1 MKEVGGNIAIN
12 ENIFVKD
19 GEKLDLLGFAGAV
32 AGAQLVKGAD
42 GRLSWVK
49 PDTTTVEGLSTSVTA
64 LEHAVNGYTDDGGI
78 VHEGLGS
85 KVSTLETKVGNIYTK
100 AEVDAKVSSVMR
112 YKGSKGTYAELP
124 SEGNE
129 IGDVWNVVGADA
141 VNGVRA
147 GDNFAWN
154 GTGWDNLGGAVVLD
168 GYATKDDLS
177 GKVDKVEGS
186 RLMTSAEGE
195 KLAGIA
201 TGAEVN
207 VVKSVDDTE
216 FTLDENGKL
225 NIKALGQDKIT
236 GLADALAGKVSTE
249 AGKGLSSNDYTD
261 AEKEKLGAIEAGSQ
275 ANILEAISI
284 GGADAPI
291 SEKKVDIPVATAEK
305 LGVVKSSS
313 AKDQIAV
320 GVDGIMSINTV
331 SVGAIS
337 ADYIGS
343 GITKKSA
350 ETYIPTKSTQTISA
364 GQYLSGA
371 QTIAAIP
378 RTYVETLDATAVA
391 SDLNSGKTA
400 YVNGVKVTGTQV
412 IQKYYT
418 SESMVDNS
426 FGNDGD
432 IFMLT
437 GGTT

>member
-1 MKEVGGNIAIN
+1 MALTFGTLDFAVAFSRQTAFPLDAKSYFESLELAQAAAATAQEAGSSETVYYFGQTIAVVENSVATLYVIQPDKTLKEVGGNIAIN
-12 ENIFVKD
+12 ENVFVKTD
-19 GEKLDLLGFAGAV
+19 DKLDLVGFVGAV

-42 GRLSWVK
+42 GKLSWVK

-64 LEHAVNGYTDDGGI
+64 LEHTVNGYTDDDGV
-78 VHEGLGS
+78 VHEGLGT
-85 KVSTLETKVGNIYTK
+85 KVSALETKVGNVYTK
-100 AEVDAKVSSVMR
+100 SEVDAKVSSVMR
-112 YKGSKGTYAELP
+112 YKGSKDTYAELP

-129 IGDVWNVVGADA
+129 IGDVWNIVGADA
-141 VNGVRA
+141 ENNVRA

-168 GYATKDDLS
+168 GYATKDDLD

-207 VVKSVDDTE
+207 VVKSVDEAE

-249 AGKGLSSNDYTD
+249 TGKGLSSNDYTN

-284 GGADAPI
+284 GGTDAPI
-291 SEKKVDIPVATAEK
+291 SDKKVDIPVATAEK

-320 GVDGIMSINTV
+320 GADGIMSINTV
-331 SVGAIS
+331 SLSKIVQA
-337 ADYIGS
+337 AD
-343 GITKKSA
+343 
-350 ETYIPTKSTQTISA
+350 
-364 GQYLSGA
+364 
-371 QTIAAIP
+371 
-378 RTYVETLDATAVA
+378 ETLIINGG
-391 SDLNSGKTA
+391 NSGLT
-400 YVNGVKVTGTQV
+400 TG
-412 IQKYYT
+412 
-418 SESMVDNS
+418 E
-426 FGNDGD
+426 
-432 IFMLT
+432 
-437 GGTT
+437 

>member
-1 MKEVGGNIAIN
+1 MALTFGTLDFAVAFSRQTAFPLDAKSYFESLELAQAAAATAQEAGSSETVYYFGQTIAVVENSKATLYVIQPDKTLKEVGGNIAIN
-12 ENIFVKD
+12 ENVFIKD

-64 LEHAVNGYTDDGGI
+64 LEHTVNGYTDDGGI

-112 YKGSKGTYAELP
+112 YKGSKDTYAELP

-141 VNGVRA
+141 ANGVRA

-168 GYATKDDLS
+168 GYATKEDLN

-207 VVKSVDDTE
+207 IVKSVDDTE
-216 FTLDENGKL
+216 FALDENGKL
-225 NIKALGQDKIT
+225 NIKALGQGKIT

-249 AGKGLSSNDYTD
+249 TGKGLSSNDYTNE
-261 AEKEKLGAIEAGSQ
+261 EKTKLANLEIGAQ
-275 ANILEAISI
+275 VNILEAISI
-284 GGADAPI
+284 GGTDAPI
-291 SEKKVDIPVATAEK
+291 SDKKVDIPVATAEK
-305 LGVVKSSS
+305 LGVVKGSS
-313 AKDQIAV
+313 AKDQISV
-320 GVDGIMSINTV
+320 GEDGIMSINTV
-331 SVGAIS
+331 SLSKIVQA
-337 ADYIGS
+337 AD
-343 GITKKSA
+343 
-350 ETYIPTKSTQTISA
+350 
-364 GQYLSGA
+364 
-371 QTIAAIP
+371 
-378 RTYVETLDATAVA
+378 ETLIINGG
-391 SDLNSGKTA
+391 NSG
-400 YVNGVKVTGTQV
+400 
-412 IQKYYT
+412 
-418 SESMVDNS
+418 
-426 FGNDGD
+426 
-432 IFMLT
+432 LT
-437 GGTT
+437 IGE

>member
-1 MKEVGGNIAIN
+1 MALTFGTLDFAVAFSRQTAFPLDAKSYFESLELAQAAAATAQEAGSSETVYYFGQTIAVVENSVSTLYIIQPDKTLKEVGGNIAIN
-12 ENIFVKD
+12 ENVFVKTD
-19 GEKLDLLGFAGAV
+19 DKLDLVGFAGAV

-42 GRLSWVK
+42 GKLSWVK

-64 LEHAVNGYTDDGGI
+64 LEHTVNGYTDDDGI
-78 VHEGLGS
+78 VHEGLGT
-85 KVSTLETKVGNIYTK
+85 KVSTLETKVGNVYTK
-100 AEVDAKVSSVMR
+100 SEVDAKVSSVMR
-112 YKGSKGTYAELP
+112 YKGSKDTYAELP

-129 IGDVWNVVGADA
+129 IGDVWNIVGADA
-141 VNGVRA
+141 ENNVRA

-168 GYATKDDLS
+168 GYATKDDLD

-207 VVKSVDDTE
+207 VVKSVDEAE

-249 AGKGLSSNDYTD
+249 TGKGLSSNDYTN

-275 ANILEAISI
+275 VNILEAISI
-284 GGADAPI
+284 GGTDAPI
-291 SEKKVDIPVATAEK
+291 SDKKVDIPVATAEK

-320 GVDGIMSINTV
+320 GADGIMSINTV
-331 SVGAIS
+331 SLSKIVQA
-337 ADYIGS
+337 AD
-343 GITKKSA
+343 
-350 ETYIPTKSTQTISA
+350 
-364 GQYLSGA
+364 
-371 QTIAAIP
+371 
-378 RTYVETLDATAVA
+378 ETLIINGG
-391 SDLNSGKTA
+391 NSGLT
-400 YVNGVKVTGTQV
+400 TG
-412 IQKYYT
+412 
-418 SESMVDNS
+418 E
-426 FGNDGD
+426 
-432 IFMLT
+432 
-437 GGTT
+437 

>member
-1 MKEVGGNIAIN
+1 MALTFGTLDFAVAFSRQTAFPLDAKSYFESLELAQAAAATAQEAGSSETVYYFGQTIAVVENSKATLYVIQPDKTLKEVGGNIAIN
-12 ENIFVKD
+12 ENVFVKD

-42 GRLSWVK
+42 GKLSWVK

-112 YKGSKGTYAELP
+112 YKGSKDTYTELP

-141 VNGVRA
+141 INGVRA

-168 GYATKDDLS
+168 GYATKDDLI

-284 GGADAPI
+284 GGTDAPI
-291 SEKKVDIPVATAEK
+291 SDKKVDIPVATAEK

-320 GVDGIMSINTV
+320 GADGIMSINTV
-331 SVGAIS
+331 SLSKIVQA
-337 ADYIGS
+337 AD
-343 GITKKSA
+343 
-350 ETYIPTKSTQTISA
+350 
-364 GQYLSGA
+364 
-371 QTIAAIP
+371 
-378 RTYVETLDATAVA
+378 ETLIINGG
-391 SDLNSGKTA
+391 NSG
-400 YVNGVKVTGTQV
+400 
-412 IQKYYT
+412 
-418 SESMVDNS
+418 
-426 FGNDGD
+426 
-432 IFMLT
+432 LT
-437 GGTT
+437 IGE

>member
-1 MKEVGGNIAIN
+1 MALTFGTLDFAVAFSRQTAFPLDAKSYFESLELAQAAAATAQEAGSSETVYYFGQTIAVVENSKATLYVIQPDKTLKEVGGNIAIN
-12 ENIFVKD
+12 ENVFVKD

-112 YKGSKGTYAELP
+112 YKGSKDTYAELP

-129 IGDVWNVVGADA
+129 VGDVWNIVGADA

-168 GYATKDDLS
+168 GYATKDDLN

-249 AGKGLSSNDYTD
+249 AGKGLSSNDYTNE
-261 AEKEKLGAIEAGSQ
+261 EKTKLANLETGAQ
-275 ANILEAISI
+275 VNILEALSI
-284 GGADAPI
+284 GGIDAPI
-291 SEKKVDIPVATAEK
+291 SDKKVDIPVATAEK

-320 GVDGIMSINTV
+320 GADGIMSINTV
-331 SVGAIS
+331 SIS
-337 ADYIGS
+337 KIVQAAD
-343 GITKKSA
+343 
-350 ETYIPTKSTQTISA
+350 
-364 GQYLSGA
+364 
-371 QTIAAIP
+371 
-378 RTYVETLDATAVA
+378 ETLIINGG
-391 SDLNSGKTA
+391 NSG
-400 YVNGVKVTGTQV
+400 
-412 IQKYYT
+412 
-418 SESMVDNS
+418 
-426 FGNDGD
+426 
-432 IFMLT
+432 LT
-437 GGTT
+437 IGE

>member
-1 MKEVGGNIAIN
+1 MALTFGTLDFAVAFSRQTAFPLDAKSYFESLELAQAAAATAQEAGSSETVYYFGQTIAVVENSVATLYVIQPDKSLKEVGGNIAIN
-12 ENIFVKD
+12 ENVFVKTD
-19 GEKLDLLGFAGAV
+19 DKLDLVGFAGAV

-42 GRLSWVK
+42 GKLSWVK

-64 LEHAVNGYTDDGGI
+64 LEHTVNGYTDDDGV
-78 VHEGLGS
+78 VHEGLGT
-85 KVSTLETKVGNIYTK
+85 KVSALETKVGNVYTK
-100 AEVDAKVSSVMR
+100 SEVDAKVSSVMR
-112 YKGSKGTYAELP
+112 YKGSKDTYAELP

-129 IGDVWNVVGADA
+129 IGDVWNIVGADA
-141 VNGVRA
+141 ENNVRA

-168 GYATKDDLS
+168 GYATKDDLD

-207 VVKSVDDTE
+207 VVKSVDEAE

-249 AGKGLSSNDYTD
+249 TGKGLSSNDYTN

-284 GGADAPI
+284 GGTDAPI
-291 SEKKVDIPVATAEK
+291 SDKKVDIPVATAEK

-320 GVDGIMSINTV
+320 GADGIMSINTV
-331 SVGAIS
+331 SLSKIVQA
-337 ADYIGS
+337 AD
-343 GITKKSA
+343 
-350 ETYIPTKSTQTISA
+350 
-364 GQYLSGA
+364 
-371 QTIAAIP
+371 
-378 RTYVETLDATAVA
+378 ETLIINGG
-391 SDLNSGKTA
+391 NSGLT
-400 YVNGVKVTGTQV
+400 TG
-412 IQKYYT
+412 
-418 SESMVDNS
+418 E
-426 FGNDGD
+426 
-432 IFMLT
+432 
-437 GGTT
+437 

>member
-1 MKEVGGNIAIN
+1 MALTFGTLDFAVAFSRQTAFPLDAKSYFESLELAQAAAATAQEAGSSETVYYFGQTIAVVENSVATLYVIQPDKSLKEVGGNIAIN
-12 ENIFVKD
+12 ENVFVKTD
-19 GEKLDLLGFAGAV
+19 DKLDLVGFAGAV

-42 GRLSWVK
+42 GKLSWVK

-64 LEHAVNGYTDDGGI
+64 LEHTVNGYTDDDGV
-78 VHEGLGS
+78 VHEGLGT
-85 KVSTLETKVGNIYTK
+85 KVSTLETKVGNVYTK
-100 AEVDAKVSSVMR
+100 SEVDAKVSSVMR
-112 YKGSKGTYAELP
+112 YKGSKDTYAELP

-141 VNGVRA
+141 ENNVRA

-168 GYATKDDLS
+168 GYATKDDLD

-207 VVKSVDDTE
+207 VVKSVDEAE

-225 NIKALGQDKIT
+225 NIKALSQDKVT

-249 AGKGLSSNDYTD
+249 TGKGLSSNDYTN

-275 ANILEAISI
+275 VNILEAISI
-284 GGADAPI
+284 GGTDAPI
-291 SEKKVDIPVATAEK
+291 SDKKVDIPVATAEK

-320 GVDGIMSINTV
+320 GADGIMSINTV
-331 SVGAIS
+331 SLSKIVQA
-337 ADYIGS
+337 ADEILIING
-343 GITKKSA
+343 G
-350 ETYIPTKSTQTISA
+350 
-364 GQYLSGA
+364 
-371 QTIAAIP
+371 
-378 RTYVETLDATAVA
+378 
-391 SDLNSGKTA
+391 NSGLT
-400 YVNGVKVTGTQV
+400 TG
-412 IQKYYT
+412 
-418 SESMVDNS
+418 E
-426 FGNDGD
+426 
-432 IFMLT
+432 
-437 GGTT
+437 

>member
-1 MKEVGGNIAIN
+1 MALTFGTLDFAVAFSRQTAFPLDAKSYFESLELAQAAAATAQEAGSSETVYYFGQTIAVVENSKATLYVIQPDKTLKEVGGNIAIN
-12 ENIFVKD
+12 ENVFVKD
-19 GEKLDLLGFAGAV
+19 GEKLDLVGFAGAV

-42 GRLSWVK
+42 GKLSWVK

-112 YKGSKGTYAELP
+112 YKGSKDTYAELP

-129 IGDVWNVVGADA
+129 VGDVWNIVGADA

-168 GYATKDDLS
+168 GYATKDDLN

-207 VVKSVDDTE
+207 VVKSVDDAE

-225 NIKALGQDKIT
+225 NIKTLGQSKIT

-275 ANILEAISI
+275 TNILEAISI
-284 GGADAPI
+284 GGTDAPI
-291 SEKKVDIPVATAEK
+291 SDKKVDIPVATAEK

-331 SVGAIS
+331 SIS
-337 ADYIGS
+337 KIVQAAD
-343 GITKKSA
+343 
-350 ETYIPTKSTQTISA
+350 
-364 GQYLSGA
+364 
-371 QTIAAIP
+371 
-378 RTYVETLDATAVA
+378 ETLIINGG
-391 SDLNSGKTA
+391 NSG
-400 YVNGVKVTGTQV
+400 
-412 IQKYYT
+412 
-418 SESMVDNS
+418 
-426 FGNDGD
+426 
-432 IFMLT
+432 LT
-437 GGTT
+437 IGE

>member
-1 MKEVGGNIAIN
+1 MALTFGTLDFAVAFSRQTAFPLDAKSYFESLELAQAAAATAQEAGSSETVYYFGQTIAVVENSKATLYVIQPDKTLKEVGGNIAIN
-12 ENIFVKD
+12 ENVFVKD

-64 LEHAVNGYTDDGGI
+64 LEHTVNGYTDDGGI

-112 YKGSKGTYAELP
+112 YKGSKNTYAELP

-225 NIKALGQDKIT
+225 NIKTLGQDKIT

-320 GVDGIMSINTV
+320 GADGIMSINTV
-331 SVGAIS
+331 SLSKIVQA
-337 ADYIGS
+337 AD
-343 GITKKSA
+343 
-350 ETYIPTKSTQTISA
+350 
-364 GQYLSGA
+364 
-371 QTIAAIP
+371 
-378 RTYVETLDATAVA
+378 ETLIINGG
-391 SDLNSGKTA
+391 NSG
-400 YVNGVKVTGTQV
+400 
-412 IQKYYT
+412 
-418 SESMVDNS
+418 
-426 FGNDGD
+426 
-432 IFMLT
+432 LT
-437 GGTT
+437 IGE

>member
-1 MKEVGGNIAIN
+1 MALTFGTLDFAVAFSRQTAFPLDAKSYFESLELAQAAAATAQEAGSSETVYYFGQTIAVVENSKATLYVIQPDKTLKEVGGNIAIN
-12 ENIFVKD
+12 ENVFVKD

-64 LEHAVNGYTDDGGI
+64 LEHTINGYTDDGGI

-100 AEVDAKVSSVMR
+100 AEIDAKVSSVMR
-112 YKGSKGTYAELP
+112 YKGSKNTYAELP

-177 GKVDKVEGS
+177 RKVDKVEGS

-225 NIKALGQDKIT
+225 NIKALGQGKIT

-275 ANILEAISI
+275 VNILEAISI
-284 GGADAPI
+284 GGTDAPI
-291 SEKKVDIPVATAEK
+291 SDKKVNIPVATAEK

-320 GVDGIMSINTV
+320 GADGIMSINTV
-331 SVGAIS
+331 SLSKIVQA
-337 ADYIGS
+337 AD
-343 GITKKSA
+343 
-350 ETYIPTKSTQTISA
+350 
-364 GQYLSGA
+364 
-371 QTIAAIP
+371 
-378 RTYVETLDATAVA
+378 ETLIINGG
-391 SDLNSGKTA
+391 NSG
-400 YVNGVKVTGTQV
+400 
-412 IQKYYT
+412 
-418 SESMVDNS
+418 
-426 FGNDGD
+426 
-432 IFMLT
+432 LT
-437 GGTT
+437 IGE

>member
-1 MKEVGGNIAIN
+1 MALTFGTLDFAVAFSRQTAFPLDAKSYFESLELAQAAAATAQEAGSSETVYYFGQTIAVVENNVATLYVIQPDKSLKEVGGNIAIN
-12 ENIFVKD
+12 ENVFVKSD
-19 GEKLDLLGFAGAV
+19 DKLDLVGFSSAV

-64 LEHAVNGYTDDGGI
+64 LEHTVNGYTDDGGI

-112 YKGSKGTYAELP
+112 YKGSKDTYAELP
-124 SEGNE
+124 SEENE

-186 RLMTSAEGE
+186 RLMTSVEGE

-207 VVKSVDDTE
+207 IVKSVDDTE

-249 AGKGLSSNDYTD
+249 AGKDLSSNDYTD
-261 AEKEKLGAIEAGSQ
+261 AEKGKLGAIEAGSQ
-275 ANILEAISI
+275 VNILEAISI
-284 GGADAPI
+284 GGTDAPI
-291 SEKKVDIPVATAEK
+291 SDKKVDIPVATAEK

-320 GVDGIMSINTV
+320 GADGIMSINTV
-331 SVGAIS
+331 SLSKIVQA
-337 ADYIGS
+337 AD
-343 GITKKSA
+343 
-350 ETYIPTKSTQTISA
+350 
-364 GQYLSGA
+364 
-371 QTIAAIP
+371 
-378 RTYVETLDATAVA
+378 ETLIINGG
-391 SDLNSGKTA
+391 NSG
-400 YVNGVKVTGTQV
+400 
-412 IQKYYT
+412 
-418 SESMVDNS
+418 
-426 FGNDGD
+426 
-432 IFMLT
+432 LT
-437 GGTT
+437 IGE

>member
-1 MKEVGGNIAIN
+1 MALTFGTLDFAVAFSRQTAFPLDAKSYFESLELAQAAAATAQEAGSSETVYYFGQTIAVVENSVATLYVIQPDKTLKEVGGNIAIN
-12 ENIFVKD
+12 ENVFVKTD
-19 GEKLDLLGFAGAV
+19 DKLDLVGFAGAV

-42 GRLSWVK
+42 GKLSWVK

-64 LEHAVNGYTDDGGI
+64 LEHTVNGYTDDDGV
-78 VHEGLGS
+78 VHEGLGT
-85 KVSTLETKVGNIYTK
+85 KVSTLETKVGNVYTK
-100 AEVDAKVSSVMR
+100 SEVDAKVSSVMR
-112 YKGSKGTYAELP
+112 YKGSKDTYAELP
-124 SEGNE
+124 PEGNE
-129 IGDVWNVVGADA
+129 IGDVWNVVNADA
-141 VNGVRA
+141 ANSVRA

-168 GYATKDDLS
+168 GYATKDDLD

-207 VVKSVDDTE
+207 VVKSVDEAE

-249 AGKGLSSNDYTD
+249 TGKGLSSNDYTN

-275 ANILEAISI
+275 TNILEAISI
-284 GGADAPI
+284 GGTDAPI
-291 SEKKVDIPVATAEK
+291 SDKKVDIPVATAEK

-331 SVGAIS
+331 S
-337 ADYIGS
+337 
-343 GITKKSA
+343 
-350 ETYIPTKSTQTISA
+350 
-364 GQYLSGA
+364 LSKIV
-371 QTIAAIP
+371 QAAN
-378 RTYVETLDATAVA
+378 ETLIINGG
-391 SDLNSGKTA
+391 NSGLT
-400 YVNGVKVTGTQV
+400 TG
-412 IQKYYT
+412 
-418 SESMVDNS
+418 E
-426 FGNDGD
+426 
-432 IFMLT
+432 
-437 GGTT
+437 

>member
-1 MKEVGGNIAIN
+1 MALTFGTLDFAVAFNRQTAFPLDAKSYFESLELAQAAAATAQEAGSSETVYYFGQTIAVVENSKATLYVIQPDKTLKEVGGNIAIN
-12 ENIFVKD
+12 ENVFVKD

-64 LEHAVNGYTDDGGI
+64 LERAVNGYTDNEGVI
-78 VHEGLGS
+78 HEGLGT
-85 KVSTLETKVGNIYTK
+85 KVGTLETKVAGMYSK

-112 YKGSKGTYAELP
+112 YKGSKDTYAELP

-141 VNGVRA
+141 ANGVRA

-168 GYATKDDLS
+168 GYATKEDLN

-225 NIKALGQDKIT
+225 NIKALDQDKIT

-249 AGKGLSSNDYTD
+249 TGKGLSSNDYTNE
-261 AEKEKLGAIEAGSQ
+261 EKTKLTGLETGAQ
-275 ANILEAISI
+275 VNILEAISI
-284 GGADAPI
+284 GGTDAPI
-291 SEKKVDIPVATAEK
+291 SDKKVDIPVATAEK

-320 GVDGIMSINTV
+320 GADGIMSINTV
-331 SVGAIS
+331 SLSKIVQA
-337 ADYIGS
+337 AD
-343 GITKKSA
+343 
-350 ETYIPTKSTQTISA
+350 
-364 GQYLSGA
+364 
-371 QTIAAIP
+371 
-378 RTYVETLDATAVA
+378 ETLIINGG
-391 SDLNSGKTA
+391 NSG
-400 YVNGVKVTGTQV
+400 
-412 IQKYYT
+412 
-418 SESMVDNS
+418 
-426 FGNDGD
+426 
-432 IFMLT
+432 LT
-437 GGTT
+437 IGE

>member
-1 MKEVGGNIAIN
+1 MALTFGTLDFAVAFSRQTAFPLDAKSYFESLELAQAAAATAQEAGSSETVYYFGQTIAVVENSKATLYVIQPDKSLKEVGGNIAIN
-12 ENIFVKD
+12 ENVFVKID
-19 GEKLDLLGFAGAV
+19 DKLDLVGFAGAV

-42 GRLSWVK
+42 GKLSWVK

-64 LEHAVNGYTDDGGI
+64 LEHAVNGYTDDDGV
-78 VHEGLGS
+78 VHEGLGT
-85 KVSTLETKVGNIYTK
+85 KVSTLETKVGNVYTK
-100 AEVDAKVSSVMR
+100 SEVDAKVSSVMR
-112 YKGSKGTYAELP
+112 YKGSKDTYAELP

-141 VNGVRA
+141 ENGVRA

-168 GYATKDDLS
+168 GYATKDDLK

-207 VVKSVDDTE
+207 VVKSVDEAE

-225 NIKALGQDKIT
+225 NINALGQDKIT

-249 AGKGLSSNDYTD
+249 TGKGLSSNDYTN

-284 GGADAPI
+284 GGTDAPI

-331 SVGAIS
+331 SLSKIVQA
-337 ADYIGS
+337 AD
-343 GITKKSA
+343 
-350 ETYIPTKSTQTISA
+350 
-364 GQYLSGA
+364 
-371 QTIAAIP
+371 
-378 RTYVETLDATAVA
+378 ETLIINGG
-391 SDLNSGKTA
+391 NSGLT
-400 YVNGVKVTGTQV
+400 TG
-412 IQKYYT
+412 
-418 SESMVDNS
+418 E
-426 FGNDGD
+426 
-432 IFMLT
+432 
-437 GGTT
+437 

>member
-1 MKEVGGNIAIN
+1 MALTFGTLDFAVAFSRQTAFPLDAKSYFESLELAQAAAATAQEAGSSETVYYFGQTIAVVENSVATLYVIQPDKSLKEVGGNIAIN
-12 ENIFVKD
+12 ENVFVKTD
-19 GEKLDLLGFAGAV
+19 DKLDLVGFAGAV

-42 GRLSWVK
+42 GKLSWVK

-64 LEHAVNGYTDDGGI
+64 LEHTVNGYTDDDGV
-78 VHEGLGS
+78 VHEGLGT
-85 KVSTLETKVGNIYTK
+85 KVSTLETKVGNVYTK
-100 AEVDAKVSSVMR
+100 SEVDAKVSSVMR
-112 YKGSKGTYAELP
+112 YKGSKDTYAELP

-141 VNGVRA
+141 ENNVRA

-168 GYATKDDLS
+168 GYATKDDLD

-186 RLMTSAEGE
+186 RLITSAEGE

-207 VVKSVDDTE
+207 VVKSVDEAE

-225 NIKALGQDKIT
+225 NIKALSQDKVT

-249 AGKGLSSNDYTD
+249 TGKGLSSNDYTD

-284 GGADAPI
+284 GGTDAPI
-291 SEKKVDIPVATAEK
+291 SDKKVDIPVATAEK

-320 GVDGIMSINTV
+320 GADGIMSINTV
-331 SVGAIS
+331 SLSKIVQA
-337 ADYIGS
+337 AD
-343 GITKKSA
+343 
-350 ETYIPTKSTQTISA
+350 
-364 GQYLSGA
+364 
-371 QTIAAIP
+371 
-378 RTYVETLDATAVA
+378 ETLIINGG
-391 SDLNSGKTA
+391 NSG
-400 YVNGVKVTGTQV
+400 
-412 IQKYYT
+412 
-418 SESMVDNS
+418 
-426 FGNDGD
+426 
-432 IFMLT
+432 LT
-437 GGTT
+437 IGE

>member
-1 MKEVGGNIAIN
+1 MALTFGTLDFAVAFSRQTAFPLDAKSYFESLELAQAAAATAQEAGSSETVYYFGQTIAVVENSKATLYVIQPDKTLKEVGGNIAIN
-12 ENIFVKD
+12 ENVFVKD

-64 LEHAVNGYTDDGGI
+64 LERAVNGYTDNEG
-78 VHEGLGS
+78 VAHEGLGT
-85 KVSTLETKVGNIYTK
+85 KVGTLETKVAGMYSK

-112 YKGSKGTYAELP
+112 YKGSKDTYAELP

-129 IGDVWNVVGADA
+129 VGDVWNVVGADA

-168 GYATKDDLS
+168 GYATKEDLN

-249 AGKGLSSNDYTD
+249 TGKGLSSNDYTNED
-261 AEKEKLGAIEAGSQ
+261 KTKLANLETGAQ
-275 ANILEAISI
+275 VNILEALSI
-284 GGADAPI
+284 GGTDAPI
-291 SEKKVDIPVATAEK
+291 SDKKVDIPVATAEK

-320 GVDGIMSINTV
+320 SADGIMSINTV
-331 SVGAIS
+331 S
-337 ADYIGS
+337 
-343 GITKKSA
+343 
-350 ETYIPTKSTQTISA
+350 
-364 GQYLSGA
+364 LSKIV
-371 QTIAAIP
+371 QAAN
-378 RTYVETLDATAVA
+378 ETLVINGG
-391 SDLNSGKTA
+391 NSG
-400 YVNGVKVTGTQV
+400 
-412 IQKYYT
+412 
-418 SESMVDNS
+418 
-426 FGNDGD
+426 
-432 IFMLT
+432 LT
-437 GGTT
+437 IGE

>member
-1 MKEVGGNIAIN
+1 MALTFGTLDFAVAFSRQTAFPLDAKSYFESLELAQAAAATAQEAGSSETVYYFGQTIAVVENSKATLYVIQPDKTLKEVGGNIAIN
-12 ENIFVKD
+12 ENVFVKD

-64 LEHAVNGYTDDGGI
+64 LEHTVNGYTDDGGI

-112 YKGSKGTYAELP
+112 YKGSKNTYAELP

-168 GYATKDDLS
+168 GYATKDDLI

-249 AGKGLSSNDYTD
+249 AGKGLSSNDYTN

-275 ANILEAISI
+275 VNILEAISI
-284 GGADAPI
+284 GGTDAPI
-291 SEKKVDIPVATAEK
+291 SDKKVDIPVATAEK

-320 GVDGIMSINTV
+320 GADGIMSINTV
-331 SVGAIS
+331 SLSKIVQA
-337 ADYIGS
+337 AD
-343 GITKKSA
+343 
-350 ETYIPTKSTQTISA
+350 
-364 GQYLSGA
+364 
-371 QTIAAIP
+371 
-378 RTYVETLDATAVA
+378 ETLIINGG
-391 SDLNSGKTA
+391 NS
-400 YVNGVKVTGTQV
+400 
-412 IQKYYT
+412 
-418 SESMVDNS
+418 S
-426 FGNDGD
+426 
-432 IFMLT
+432 LT
-437 GGTT
+437 IGE

>member
-1 MKEVGGNIAIN
+1 MALTFGTLDFAVAFSRQTAFPLDAKSYFESLELAQAAAATAEEAGSSETVYYFGQTIAVVENSKATLYVIQPDKTLKEVGGNIAIN
-12 ENIFVKD
+12 ENVFVKD

-64 LEHAVNGYTDDGGI
+64 LEHTVNGYTDDGGI

-112 YKGSKGTYAELP
+112 YKGSKDTYAELP

-129 IGDVWNVVGADA
+129 IGDVWNIVGADA
-141 VNGVRA
+141 ANGVRA

-168 GYATKDDLS
+168 GYATKGDLD

-207 VVKSVDDTE
+207 IVKSVDDTE
-216 FTLDENGKL
+216 FILNENGKL

-249 AGKGLSSNDYTD
+249 TGKGLSSNDYTD
-261 AEKEKLGAIEAGSQ
+261 EEKTKLANLETGAQ
-275 ANILEAISI
+275 VNILEAISI
-284 GGADAPI
+284 GGTDAPI
-291 SEKKVDIPVATAEK
+291 SDKKVDIPVATAEK
-305 LGVVKSSS
+305 LGVVKGSS
-313 AKDQIAV
+313 AKDQISV
-320 GVDGIMSINTV
+320 GEDGIMSINTV
-331 SVGAIS
+331 SLSKVVQA
-337 ADYIGS
+337 ADEVLIING
-343 GITKKSA
+343 G
-350 ETYIPTKSTQTISA
+350 
-364 GQYLSGA
+364 
-371 QTIAAIP
+371 
-378 RTYVETLDATAVA
+378 
-391 SDLNSGKTA
+391 NSG
-400 YVNGVKVTGTQV
+400 
-412 IQKYYT
+412 
-418 SESMVDNS
+418 
-426 FGNDGD
+426 
-432 IFMLT
+432 LT
-437 GGTT
+437 IGE

>member
-1 MKEVGGNIAIN
+1 MALTFGTLDFAVAFSRQTAFPLDAKSYFESLELAQAAAATAQEAGSSETVYYFGQTIAVVENSKATLYVIQPDKTLKEVGGNIAIN
-12 ENIFVKD
+12 ENVFVKD

-112 YKGSKGTYAELP
+112 YKGSKNTYAELP

-225 NIKALGQDKIT
+225 NIKALGQGKIT

-249 AGKGLSSNDYTD
+249 TGKGLSSNDYTD

-275 ANILEAISI
+275 VNILEAISI
-284 GGADAPI
+284 GGTDAPI
-291 SEKKVDIPVATAEK
+291 SDKKVDIPVATAEK

-320 GVDGIMSINTV
+320 GADGIMSINTV
-331 SVGAIS
+331 SLSKIVQA
-337 ADYIGS
+337 AD
-343 GITKKSA
+343 
-350 ETYIPTKSTQTISA
+350 
-364 GQYLSGA
+364 
-371 QTIAAIP
+371 
-378 RTYVETLDATAVA
+378 ETLIINGG
-391 SDLNSGKTA
+391 NSG
-400 YVNGVKVTGTQV
+400 
-412 IQKYYT
+412 
-418 SESMVDNS
+418 
-426 FGNDGD
+426 
-432 IFMLT
+432 LT
-437 GGTT
+437 IGE

>member
-1 MKEVGGNIAIN
+1 MALTFGTLDFAVAFSRQTAFPLDAKSYFESLELAQAAAATAQEAGSSETVYYFGQTIAVVENSVATLYVIQPDKSLKEVGGNIAIN
-12 ENIFVKD
+12 ENVFVKTD
-19 GEKLDLLGFAGAV
+19 DKLDLVGFAGAV

-42 GRLSWVK
+42 GKLSWVK

-64 LEHAVNGYTDDGGI
+64 LEHTVNGYTDDDGV
-78 VHEGLGS
+78 VHEGLGT
-85 KVSTLETKVGNIYTK
+85 KVSTLETKVGNVYTK
-100 AEVDAKVSSVMR
+100 SEVDAKVSSVMR
-112 YKGSKGTYAELP
+112 YKGSKDTYAELP

-141 VNGVRA
+141 ENNVRA

-168 GYATKDDLS
+168 GYATKDDLD

-186 RLMTSAEGE
+186 RLITSAEGE

-207 VVKSVDDTE
+207 VVKSVDEAE

-225 NIKALGQDKIT
+225 NIKALGQDKVT

-249 AGKGLSSNDYTD
+249 TGKGLSSNDYTD

-284 GGADAPI
+284 GGTDAPI
-291 SEKKVDIPVATAEK
+291 SDKKVDIPVATAEK

-320 GVDGIMSINTV
+320 GADGIMSINTV
-331 SVGAIS
+331 SLSKIVQA
-337 ADYIGS
+337 AD
-343 GITKKSA
+343 
-350 ETYIPTKSTQTISA
+350 
-364 GQYLSGA
+364 
-371 QTIAAIP
+371 
-378 RTYVETLDATAVA
+378 ETLIINGG
-391 SDLNSGKTA
+391 NSGLT
-400 YVNGVKVTGTQV
+400 TG
-412 IQKYYT
+412 
-418 SESMVDNS
+418 E
-426 FGNDGD
+426 
-432 IFMLT
+432 
-437 GGTT
+437 

>member
-1 MKEVGGNIAIN
+1 MALTFGTLDFAVAFSRQTAFPLDAKSYFESLELAQAAAATAQEAGSSETVYYFGQTIAVVENSKATLYVIQPDKSLKEVGGNIAIN
-12 ENIFVKD
+12 ENVFAKTND
-19 GEKLDLLGFAGAV
+19 KLDLVGFAGAV

-42 GRLSWVK
+42 GKLSWVK

-64 LEHAVNGYTDDGGI
+64 LEHTVNGYTDDDGV
-78 VHEGLGS
+78 VHEGLGT
-85 KVSTLETKVGNIYTK
+85 KVSTLETKVGNVYTK
-100 AEVDAKVSSVMR
+100 SEVDAKVSSVMR
-112 YKGSKGTYAELP
+112 YKGSKDTYAELP

-141 VNGVRA
+141 KNGVRA

-168 GYATKDDLS
+168 GYATKDDLKE
-177 GKVDKVEGS
+177 KVDKVEGS

-207 VVKSVDDTE
+207 VVKSVDETE

-249 AGKGLSSNDYTD
+249 TGKGLSSNDYTD
-261 AEKEKLGAIEAGSQ
+261 EEKTKLANLETGAQ
-275 ANILEAISI
+275 VNILEALSI
-284 GGADAPI
+284 GGTDAPI
-291 SEKKVDIPVATAEK
+291 SDKKVDIPVATAEK

-331 SVGAIS
+331 SIS
-337 ADYIGS
+337 KIVQAAD
-343 GITKKSA
+343 
-350 ETYIPTKSTQTISA
+350 
-364 GQYLSGA
+364 
-371 QTIAAIP
+371 
-378 RTYVETLDATAVA
+378 ETLIINGG
-391 SDLNSGKTA
+391 NSG
-400 YVNGVKVTGTQV
+400 
-412 IQKYYT
+412 
-418 SESMVDNS
+418 
-426 FGNDGD
+426 
-432 IFMLT
+432 LT
-437 GGTT
+437 IGE

>member
-1 MKEVGGNIAIN
+1 MALTFGTLDFAVAFSRQTAFPLDAKSYFESLELAQAAAATAQEAGSSETVYYFGQTIAVVENSKATLYVIQPDKTLKEVGGNIAIN
-12 ENIFVKD
+12 ENVFVKD

-64 LEHAVNGYTDDGGI
+64 LEHTVNGYTDDGGI

-112 YKGSKGTYAELP
+112 YKGSKNTYAELP

-225 NIKALGQDKIT
+225 NIKALGQGKIT

-275 ANILEAISI
+275 VNILEAISI
-284 GGADAPI
+284 GGTDAPI
-291 SEKKVDIPVATAEK
+291 SDKKVDIPVATAEK

-320 GVDGIMSINTV
+320 GADGIMSINTV
-331 SVGAIS
+331 SLSKIVQA
-337 ADYIGS
+337 AD
-343 GITKKSA
+343 
-350 ETYIPTKSTQTISA
+350 
-364 GQYLSGA
+364 
-371 QTIAAIP
+371 
-378 RTYVETLDATAVA
+378 ETLIINGG
-391 SDLNSGKTA
+391 NSG
-400 YVNGVKVTGTQV
+400 
-412 IQKYYT
+412 
-418 SESMVDNS
+418 
-426 FGNDGD
+426 
-432 IFMLT
+432 LT
-437 GGTT
+437 IGE

>member
-1 MKEVGGNIAIN
+1 MALTFGTLDFAVAFSRQTAFPLDAKSYFESLELAQAAAATAQEAGSSETVYYFGQTIAVVENSVATLYVIQPDKTLKEVGGNIAIN
-12 ENIFVKD
+12 ENVFVKTD
-19 GEKLDLLGFAGAV
+19 DKLDLVGFAGAV

-42 GRLSWVK
+42 GKLSWVK

-64 LEHAVNGYTDDGGI
+64 LEHTVNGYTDDDGV
-78 VHEGLGS
+78 VHEGLGT
-85 KVSTLETKVGNIYTK
+85 KVSTLETKVGNVYTK
-100 AEVDAKVSSVMR
+100 SEVDAKVSSVMR
-112 YKGSKGTYAELP
+112 YKGSKDTYAELP

-129 IGDVWNVVGADA
+129 IGDVWNIVGADA
-141 VNGVRA
+141 ENNVRA

-168 GYATKDDLS
+168 GYATKDDLD

-207 VVKSVDDTE
+207 VVKSVDEAE

-249 AGKGLSSNDYTD
+249 TGKGLSSNDYTN

-275 ANILEAISI
+275 VNILEAISI
-284 GGADAPI
+284 GGTDAPI
-291 SEKKVDIPVATAEK
+291 SDKKVDIPVATAEK

-320 GVDGIMSINTV
+320 GADGIMSINTV
-331 SVGAIS
+331 SLSKIVQA
-337 ADYIGS
+337 AD
-343 GITKKSA
+343 
-350 ETYIPTKSTQTISA
+350 
-364 GQYLSGA
+364 
-371 QTIAAIP
+371 
-378 RTYVETLDATAVA
+378 ETLIINGG
-391 SDLNSGKTA
+391 NSGLT
-400 YVNGVKVTGTQV
+400 TG
-412 IQKYYT
+412 
-418 SESMVDNS
+418 E
-426 FGNDGD
+426 
-432 IFMLT
+432 
-437 GGTT
+437 

>member
-1 MKEVGGNIAIN
+1 MALTFGTLDFAVAFSRQTAFPLDAKSYFESLELAQAAAATAQEAGSSETVYYFGQTIAVVENSVATLYVIQPDKSLKEVGGNIAIN
-12 ENIFVKD
+12 ENVFVKTD
-19 GEKLDLLGFAGAV
+19 DKLDLIGFAGAV

-42 GRLSWVK
+42 GKLSWVK

-64 LEHAVNGYTDDGGI
+64 LEHTVNGYTDDDGV
-78 VHEGLGS
+78 VHEGLGT
-85 KVSTLETKVGNIYTK
+85 KVSTLETKVGNVYTK
-100 AEVDAKVSSVMR
+100 SEVDAKVSSVMR
-112 YKGSKGTYAELP
+112 YKGSKDTYAELP

-141 VNGVRA
+141 ENNVRA

-168 GYATKDDLS
+168 GYATKDDLD

-186 RLMTSAEGE
+186 RLITSAEGE

-207 VVKSVDDTE
+207 VVKSVDEAE

-249 AGKGLSSNDYTD
+249 TGKGLSSNDYTD

-284 GGADAPI
+284 GGTDAPI
-291 SEKKVDIPVATAEK
+291 SDKKVDIPVATAEK

-320 GVDGIMSINTV
+320 GADGIMSINTV
-331 SVGAIS
+331 SLSKIVQA
-337 ADYIGS
+337 AD
-343 GITKKSA
+343 
-350 ETYIPTKSTQTISA
+350 
-364 GQYLSGA
+364 
-371 QTIAAIP
+371 
-378 RTYVETLDATAVA
+378 ETLIINGG
-391 SDLNSGKTA
+391 NSGLT
-400 YVNGVKVTGTQV
+400 TG
-412 IQKYYT
+412 
-418 SESMVDNS
+418 E
-426 FGNDGD
+426 
-432 IFMLT
+432 
-437 GGTT
+437 

>member
-1 MKEVGGNIAIN
+1 MALTFGTLDFAVAFSRQTAFPLDAKSYFESLELAQAAAATAQEAGSSETVYYFGQTIAVVENSKATLYVIQPDKTLKEVGGNIAIN
-12 ENIFVKD
+12 ENVFIKD

-64 LEHAVNGYTDDGGI
+64 LEHTVNGYTDDGGI

-112 YKGSKGTYAELP
+112 YKGSKDTYAELP

-141 VNGVRA
+141 ANGVRA

-168 GYATKDDLS
+168 GYATKEDLN

-207 VVKSVDDTE
+207 IVKSVDDTE

-225 NIKALGQDKIT
+225 NIKALGQGKIT

-249 AGKGLSSNDYTD
+249 TGKGLSSNDYTNE
-261 AEKEKLGAIEAGSQ
+261 EKTKLANLEIGAQ
-275 ANILEAISI
+275 VNILEAISI
-284 GGADAPI
+284 GGTDAPI
-291 SEKKVDIPVATAEK
+291 SDKKVDIPVATAEK
-305 LGVVKSSS
+305 LGVVKGSS
-313 AKDQIAV
+313 AKDQISV
-320 GVDGIMSINTV
+320 GEDGIMSINTV
-331 SVGAIS
+331 SLSKIVQA
-337 ADYIGS
+337 AD
-343 GITKKSA
+343 
-350 ETYIPTKSTQTISA
+350 
-364 GQYLSGA
+364 
-371 QTIAAIP
+371 
-378 RTYVETLDATAVA
+378 ETLIINGG
-391 SDLNSGKTA
+391 NS
-400 YVNGVKVTGTQV
+400 
-412 IQKYYT
+412 
-418 SESMVDNS
+418 S
-426 FGNDGD
+426 
-432 IFMLT
+432 LT
-437 GGTT
+437 IGE

>member
-1 MKEVGGNIAIN
+1 MALTFGTLDFAVAFSRQTAFPLDAKSYFESLELAQAAAATAQEAGSSETVYYFGQTIAVVENSKATLYVIQPDKTLKEVGGNIAIN
-12 ENIFVKD
+12 ENVFVKD

-64 LEHAVNGYTDDGGI
+64 LEHTVNGYTDDGGI

-112 YKGSKGTYAELP
+112 YKGSKDTYAELP

-154 GTGWDNLGGAVVLD
+154 GTSWDNLGGAVVLD

-207 VVKSVDDTE
+207 IVKSVDDTE

-275 ANILEAISI
+275 VNILEAISI
-284 GGADAPI
+284 GGTDAPI
-291 SEKKVDIPVATAEK
+291 SDKKVDIPVATAEK

-320 GVDGIMSINTV
+320 GADGIMSINTV
-331 SVGAIS
+331 SLSKIVQA
-337 ADYIGS
+337 AD
-343 GITKKSA
+343 
-350 ETYIPTKSTQTISA
+350 
-364 GQYLSGA
+364 
-371 QTIAAIP
+371 
-378 RTYVETLDATAVA
+378 ETLIINGG
-391 SDLNSGKTA
+391 NSG
-400 YVNGVKVTGTQV
+400 
-412 IQKYYT
+412 
-418 SESMVDNS
+418 
-426 FGNDGD
+426 
-432 IFMLT
+432 LT
-437 GGTT
+437 IGE